1 MVTRVILLSI
11 FALVIAD
18 NAPEQIHLSLGCEPN
33 SMTVTWTT
41 QHQAS
46 ASAILYGQNEPKI
59 FISALQ
65 TPFVDGGEEQRVS
78 YMHKVTLRDLLPN
91 TTYVYKVGNNAS
103 TEAFIWSTV
112 YSFRTLPS
120 GSDWPLSFAMLGD
133 MGVEGGVS
141 IPYLESDAKS
151 GVFQLLLHN
160 GDFAYDFDTNNGRLG
175 DAFMQLMQETAAR
188 VPYMTAV
195 GNHES
200 AYNFSHYKARFNMP
214 GERNDDMFYSIDVG
228 PVHFVAFV
236 SDYYYFPQFGTQQI
250 YRQYVWLEKDLHEA
264 NKPENRAKHP
274 WIIAFSHRPMYCS
287 NSDDPQHC
295 TNPDNWIRTGI
306 PFTDGISKYYLLGL
320 EELFY
325 REGVDIVFAAHEHS
339 YERCYPVYKLKLC
352 PSHGNDPYT
361 DPTGPVHIVAGSAGN
376 KESQDPFLPT
386 PQSWSAFRSD
396 DYGYMRITVHN
407 ATYMH
412 LEQVSVKPFQGY
424 SEDPTVIDEFVI
436 RKSTNR
442 PNFTCH
448 EGLQRS
454 GAPSLSIWDLLF
466 VPKGR
471 DI

>member
-1 MVTRVILLSI
+1 MVTQVILLTI

-18 NAPEQIHLSLGCEPN
+18 NAPEQIHLSLGGEPN

-46 ASAILYGQNEPKI
+46 TSAILYGQNEPKI
-59 FISALQ
+59 FVSALQ
-65 TPFVDGGEEQRVS
+65 TPFVDGGEEQRVI
-78 YMHKVTLRDLLPN
+78 YMHKVTLWDLLPN

-151 GVFQLLLHN
+151 GVFQILLHN

-214 GERNDDMFYSIDVG
+214 GERNNDMFYSIDVG

-306 PFTDGISKYYLLGL
+306 PFTDGKSKYYLLGL

-352 PSHGNDPYT
+352 PSHGNDPYA

-386 PQSWSAFRSD
+386 PQSWSAFRSE
-396 DYGYMRITVHN
+396 DYGYMRITVRN

-412 LEQVSVKPFQGY
+412 LEQVSVRPFQGN
-424 SEDPTVIDEFVI
+424 SENPKVIDEFVI